1 MEENEKISVII
12 PTYNRKDSI
21 VQSIES
27 VLNQTYKNIEVI
39 VVDDCSNDNTIEQ
52 IKKITD
58 KRLNFYQLDKNY
70 GACYARN
77 YGIKKATGR
86 YIAFNDSDDIFIEDK
101 LEIQM
106 NNMKKEKSDLDF
118 CKMKVMEN
126 SLEWLFPSNE
136 QEERIAK
143 HGILNELCN
152 GNIIST
158 QTILA
163 KKDIFDS
170 ILFDNSLRRFQDYD
184 LVLRIAIKFK
194 ISYTQKI
201 LVNAYRKSDSISNS
215 DERLISS
222 CILMLKKDYGLD
234 RLQEETLCKTLKDW
248 LFYPHNRKYEEIK
261 KNYELLET
269 ECIKLKKDVDDYETL
284 KSNYDELKSN
294 FDSIVN
300 SKRWQIVNKILHIF
314 RK

>member
-1 MEENEKISVII
+1 M
-12 PTYNRKDSI
+12 
-21 VQSIES
+21 
-27 VLNQTYKNIEVI
+27 I
-39 VVDDCSNDNTIEQ
+39 VVDDCSDDNTIEQ

-58 KRLNFYQLDKNY
+58 KRLRFFQLNKNY

-86 YIAFNDSDDIFIEDK
+86 YIAFNDSDDIFIKDK

-106 NNMKKEKSDLDF
+106 DNMKKEKSDLDF
-118 CKMKVMEN
+118 CKMKVMED
-126 SLEWLFPSNE
+126 SFEWIFPGNE
-136 QEERIAK
+136 QEDRIK
-143 HGILNELCN
+143 KNGFLNELCN

-170 ILFDNSLRRFQDYD
+170 ILFDNNLMRFQDYD
-184 LVLRIAIKFK
+184 LVLRIAIRFK
-194 ISYTQKI
+194 ISYTKKI
-201 LVNAYRKSDSISNS
+201 LVNVYRKGDNISKS

-222 CILMLKKDYGLD
+222 CIFMLKKDYGLD
-234 RLQEETLCKTLKDW
+234 RLQKKTLCKTLKDW
-248 LFYPHNRKYEEIK
+248 LFYPHNRKYEELK
-261 KNYELLET
+261 KDYELLET
-269 ECIKLKKDVDDYETL
+269 EYIKLKKDVDDYETL
-284 KSNYDELKSN
+284 KSNYAELKSN

-300 SKRWQIVNKILHIF
+300 SKRWRIVNKILHIF